1 MKRSIQKRIFR
12 EFQKFGS
19 LLWQKGLISY
29 QAGNMSLLYKGS
41 LYIKRR
47 GAPLGFLKLSDI
59 IKAPLEGECH
69 EASRELPT
77 HQAIYK
83 KTGTK
88 AIIHCHPPHAVI
100 LSFFLE
106 EIKPIDT
113 EASIL
118 IGEKIPIIGRQK
130 PEVEGQKREVRDS
143 TFDPQHP
150 TSLPPPDPDEIA
162 EALKTHKIVVVKGH
176 GSFARGESLEEAL
189 SITTTLEHS
198 CYIYLALL
206 LLRHQNLIKPPE
218 IIL

>member
-1 MKRSIQKRIFR
+1 MIQKRIFR

-47 GAPLGFLKLSDI
+47 GAPLGFLKPSDI

-69 EASRELPT
+69 EASSELPT

-83 KTGTK
+83 KTGAK

-100 LSFFLE
+100 LSFMLE

-113 EASIL
+113 EAPIL
-118 IGEKIPIIGRQK
+118 IGERIPVIGK
-130 PEVEGQKREVRDS
+130 PEVN
-143 TFDPQHP
+143 PP
-150 TSLPPPDPDEIA
+150 LPADIA
-162 EALKTHKIVVVKGH
+162 EVLKTHKIVIVKGH
-176 GSFARGESLEEAL
+176 GSFARGESLEEAF

-198 CYIYLALL
+198 CYIYWAVTSSSH
-206 LLRHQNLIKPPE
+206 LR
-218 IIL
+218 